1 MGQRR
6 GETLRTFFALALIVT
21 TVLGCDRSAAITST
35 TQPSTRSSGAKTVAS
50 LVPAATDM
58 IIAMGARDALV
69 AVSNWDAERPE
80 IAGLPRV
87 GDYRTVDWEKL
98 ASLRPDVMI
107 VQWRPDKMPP
117 GIAERA
123 AELNIEL
130 VNLRIV
136 YLDEIFTA
144 FQTLGDGIGQRDKAD
159 AAAAKLRRQLDAVR
173 AAVAGKPPVRTL
185 VSQTESPLSV
195 VGGGNFM
202 NDLLA
207 IAGGKNVIEGGDNS
221 YPNIDLERLVALNP
235 DVVVHLLPGE
245 SPQVIERAKAFW
257 SSHPELTAVKNGRV
271 YFETESFML
280 LPGPLVGKIA
290 ERFATLLHPGIAFPD
305 DRGNATTAPVA
316 HDFSGDAQA
325 LRPGLTRGA
334 ELVRAFPAG
343 NPP

>member
-1 MGQRR
+1 M
-6 GETLRTFFALALIVT
+6 
-21 TVLGCDRSAAITST
+21 
-35 TQPSTRSSGAKTVAS
+35 GAK
-50 LVPAATDM
+50 
-58 IIAMGARDALV
+58 DALV

-80 IAGLPRV
+80 IAGLARV

-117 GIAERA
+117 GVVERA
-123 AELNIEL
+123 AELHIEL

-144 FQTLGDGIGQRDKAD
+144 LQTLGDGIGQREKAD
-159 AAAAKLRRQLDAVR
+159 SIANDLHRQLDRVR

-185 VSQTESPLSV
+185 IAQTESPLST

-207 IAGGKNVIEGGDNS
+207 IAGGTNVIKGGDNS

-235 DVVVHLLPGE
+235 DVVIHLLPGE

-271 YFETESFML
+271 YFESESFML

-290 ERFATLLHPGIAFPD
+290 ERFATLLHPGVTFDPGTAAATSRSVSQKAPPASRYAGERAGERGERRETTRPAGLETGRGRQI
-305 DRGNATTAPVA
+305 DRYATSSAPRPSPLPSPPRTGKREGEPRIFA
-316 HDFSGDAQA
+316 GQSLTSQKGDA
-325 LRPGLTRGA
+325 R
-334 ELVRAFPAG
+334 
-343 NPP
+343 

>member
-6 GETLRTFFALALIVT
+6 GETLRTFFALALIVIA
-21 TVLGCDRSAAITST
+21 VFIAGAACDNSSAVTST
-35 TQPSTRSSGAKTVAS
+35 TQSATRPAGKKTVAS

-69 AVSNWDAERPE
+69 AVSNWDAQRDE

-87 GDYRTVDWEKL
+87 GDYRNVDWEKL

-117 GIAERA
+117 GVAERA
-123 AELNIEL
+123 AELHIEL

-144 FQTLGDGIGQRDKAD
+144 WEKLGDAIGERAKAD
-159 AAAAKLRRQLDAVR
+159 ATAKDVRRQLDAVR

-185 VSQTESPLSV
+185 ISQTESPLST

-202 NDLLA
+202 NDLLTL
-207 IAGGKNVIEGGDNS
+207 AGGTNVIEGGGDNS

-235 DVVVHLLPGE
+235 DVVIHLLPLE
-245 SPQVIERAKAFW
+245 PPQVVERAKAFW
-257 SSHPELTAVKNGRV
+257 ASHPELAAVKSGRV
-271 YFETESFML
+271 HLETESFLL
-280 LPGPLVGKIA
+280 LPGPLVGRIA
-290 ERFATLLHPGIAFPD
+290 ERFATLLHPGVTFPD
-305 DRGNATTAPVA
+305 DRATTHPVSA
-316 HDFSGDAQA
+316 LSHEDAQA
-325 LRPGLTRGA
+325 LRPGLVQTSDA
-334 ELVRAFPAG
+334 P
-343 NPP
+343 

>member
-6 GETLRTFFALALIVT
+6 GETLRSFFALALIV
-21 TVLGCDRSAAITST
+21 VAVFIAGAACDNSSAVTST
-35 TQPSTRSSGAKTVAS
+35 TQSATRPAGKKTVAS

-69 AVSNWDAERPE
+69 AVSNWDAQRDE

-87 GDYRTVDWEKL
+87 GDYRNVDWEKL

-123 AELNIEL
+123 AELNIQL

-136 YLDEIFTA
+136 YLDEIFIA

-159 AAAAKLRRQLDAVR
+159 AAAANLRRQLDAVR
-173 AAVAGKPPVRTL
+173 AAVAGKPSVRTL
-185 VSQTESPLSV
+185 ISQTESPLSV

-202 NDLLA
+202 NDLLT

-257 SSHPELTAVKNGRV
+257 SSHPELSAVKNGRV

-290 ERFATLLHPGIAFPD
+290 ERFATLLHPGIKIGEDAAVTSAL
-305 DRGNATTAPVA
+305 GK
-316 HDFSGDAQA
+316 GDA
-325 LRPGLTRGA
+325 R
-334 ELVRAFPAG
+334 
-343 NPP
+343 